1 MPNTTSTNKTCANIS
16 ELMNMYSE
24 FLGLSQMFY
33 VASSSTIRTV
43 KKDLRKYARENLSK
57 EERETFNILE
67 PVADHFLEKS
77 FAVYKESL
85 DETRAKHDQVVE
97 YLEEVVLPFFE
108 SEAGDSD
115 E

>member
-1 MPNTTSTNKTCANIS
+1 MSNTTCTNKTFADVS

-24 FLGLSQMFY
+24 FLELSQMFY

-43 KKDLRKYARENLSK
+43 KKDLRKYARENLSE
-57 EERETFNILE
+57 EERETFNVLE
-67 PVADHFLEKS
+67 PVADHFLAKS

-108 SEAGDSD
+108 AKAGDA
-115 E
+115 

>member
-1 MPNTTSTNKTCANIS
+1 MSNATSTNKTFDNVS
-16 ELMNMYSE
+16 ELIQMYGD
-24 FLGLSQMFY
+24 FLELSQMFY
-33 VASSSTIRTV
+33 LASSSTIRTV

-108 SEAGDSD
+108 AEAGDSD